1 MPCPICSP
9 KQKWRTAFRGRS
21 EQDCSA
27 LCPVCCVLIL
37 QTFRW
42 NVCNAVLAAH
52 QRSRTASGFCVY
64 CSTFPEERQMN
75 ASLKRNSAQK
85 ETAPV
90 PEGTDAVRACSVSFY
105 AQIFEHDFVSDK
117 EKIRRHTV
125 VWQGFLTLSPAK
137 SAEKMC
143 GKDAK
148 QALKMINLPELMRWL
163 FSWSLPEQERRCHA
177 FSATIPTGWERSRW
191 SCKYPLRCPPS
202 WERRSS
208 GWNPD
213 P

>member
-1 MPCPICSP
+1 MDSGSAGTERNEVAGLIRQAC
-9 KQKWRTAFRGRS
+9 RDTACR
-21 EQDCSA
+21 
-27 LCPVCCVLIL
+27 V
-37 QTFRW
+37 RW
-42 NVCNAVLAAH
+42 FCQRFLYTH

-75 ASLKRNSAQK
+75 ALPKRKQRPSPKGQTLLELVPYLFMRRFSSMILSVTRKKSAGILSYGK
-85 ETAPV
+85 V
-90 PEGTDAVRACSVSFY
+90 
-105 AQIFEHDFVSDK
+105 
-117 EKIRRHTV
+117 
-125 VWQGFLTLSPAK
+125 FLTLSPAK

-148 QALKMINLPELMRWL
+148 QALKMINLPEFMRWL

-177 FSATIPTGWERSRW
+177 FSATIPTGWGRSRW